1 MGAKINTMASPKRPV
16 RRSLASKAKRKEA
29 PCPILPR
36 YTIVEFTPDNYPE
49 YPEFDLPCFNKKK
62 LPKEASGNALTRL
75 PFLDL
80 VDMSVSDIMHVGL
93 GMPPLTCFFCGRAK
107 PVDYAALDGGATPV
121 TSAQRPKSA
130 PKAQPPAPVPARS
143 FLLKLLLARRSAR
156 LAVKYHSAYH

>member
-1 MGAKINTMASPKRPV
+1 MGPKINTMASPKRPV

-29 PCPILPR
+29 PCTIMPR
-36 YTIVEFTPDNYPE
+36 SAYYTIVEFTPDNYPY

-62 LPKEASGNALTRL
+62 LQKEASGNALTRL

-80 VDMSVSDIMHVGL
+80 VDMSVSDIMHW
-93 GMPPLTCFFCGRAK
+93 TRDAS
-107 PVDYAALDGGATPV
+107 VDYLAGGGTPV

-130 PKAQPPAPVPARS
+130 PKAQPPAPVLDRS

-156 LAVKYHSAYH
+156 LAVK

>member
-80 VDMSVSDIMHVGL
+80 VDMSVSDIMHWTRDAL
-93 GMPPLTCFFCGRAK
+93 
-107 PVDYAALDGGATPV
+107 VDYAALAGGATPV

-156 LAVKYHSAYH
+156 LAVK